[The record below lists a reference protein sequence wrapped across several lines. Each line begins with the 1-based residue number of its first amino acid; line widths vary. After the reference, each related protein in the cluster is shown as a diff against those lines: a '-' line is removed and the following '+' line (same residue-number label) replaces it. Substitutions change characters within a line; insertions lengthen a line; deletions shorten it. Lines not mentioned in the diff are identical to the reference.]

1 MLTQRGG
8 VLKDGGAL
16 ILLGVSGSSPGD
28 AEVMLIRWQVWGGGL
43 MEAEWRCERLKMRG
57 RMGRS
62 QQR

>member
-28 AEVMLIRWQVWGGGL
+28 AEVMLIRWQVWGGVNGGKV
-43 MEAEWRCERLKMRG
+43 EV
-57 RMGRS
+57 
-62 QQR
+62 